1 MKRKAKRTAMY
12 FLITIG
18 VYLIIGNLVHRVLLP
33 EKKPGISTFF
43 KPGQVF
49 YSKKEGFKQTVVKQ
63 ENGFVECILEAEP
76 FAPGPPKHIHT
87 DFDETFQIEN
97 GELTIWVD
105 GEIKKLHPGEVL
117 LVPKGTPHKPYNET
131 AETIRTKGTFGFPE
145 KFAYHLV
152 QAYGFMEQ
160 HPDFMKEPG
169 TLFQIALLQQA
180 GFDSY
185 VVDGPPVAIQ
195 KTIAFVANPL
205 ARLFGMKTY
214 DEKYNVLKNA
224 APLAERESIQLKPV
238 VANDRP

>member
-1 MKRKAKRTAMY
+1 MKRKLKRTAMY
-12 FLITIG
+12 VLIVFG
-18 VYLIIGNLVHRVLLP
+18 LYLVIGNLLHRVIFP
-33 EKKPGISTFF
+33 EQKPDISTFF

-63 ENGFVECILEAEP
+63 ENGFVQCTLEAEP

-87 DFDETFQIEN
+87 DFDETFQIDN

-117 LVPKGTPHKPYNET
+117 FVPKGTPHKPYNET
-131 AETIRTKGTFGFPE
+131 AETIRTHGTFGFPE

-152 QAYGFMEQ
+152 QAYGFMEH

-169 TLFQIALLQQA
+169 TVFQMAMLQQA

-185 VVDGPPVAIQ
+185 VADGPPVMVQ
-195 KTIAFVANPL
+195 KTIAFIANPM
-205 ARLFGMKTY
+205 ARLLGMKTFY
-214 DEKYNVLKNA
+214 DQYNVINNKAL
-224 APLAERESIQLKPV
+224 
-238 VANDRP
+238 VANAGN